1 MFFLRSKSSKTST
14 GRRRAAAVGLIAL
27 GAVSLASVATAGVT
41 TFTSRSSFEASL
53 PAGNFFNNF
62 STVPDAFNSP
72 VGSVSG
78 TGGTPSIGY
87 TITAPSAGLGVF
99 PDAGFKAVGNWNQ
112 AQPVVVTFNTGNVFS
127 AGADV
132 WLSDINGTRLEGT
145 ITVNYSD
152 GSSVLVPS
160 TATGAFGFAGITTD
174 VAALSTMTFV
184 NNPGGYLNVSNLS
197 VAAVPEPSS
206 LALAG
211 LGVAGAVGAAV
222 RRGGRQCAARGRA
235 LHRRRPAR
243 GAARHRG
250 QPAPGPPCI
259 GASLHRG
266 WRRADNPRPFTRTSA
281 PRRGPEPS

>member
-1 MFFLRSKSSKTST
+1 MPANRTGLASSSSVARRIRAT
-14 GRRRAAAVGLIAL
+14 GLLAL
-27 GAVSLASVATAGVT
+27 SLACLASVAPAGVT
-41 TFTSRSSFEASL
+41 TFTSRASFEASL

-72 VGSVSG
+72 VSSVSG

-145 ITVNYSD
+145 ITVIYSD

-160 TATGAFGFAGITTD
+160 TTTGASGFAGITTD

-197 VAAVPEPSS
+197 VAPVPEPSS
-206 LALAG
+206 LALAVLGAAG
-211 LGVAGAVGAAV
+211 LASAAV
-222 RRGGRQCAARGRA
+222 RRRQQRG
-235 LHRRRPAR
+235 
-243 GAARHRG
+243 
-250 QPAPGPPCI
+250 
-259 GASLHRG
+259 
-266 WRRADNPRPFTRTSA
+266 
-281 PRRGPEPS
+281 